1 MMPNTTLSARS
12 PHKAY
17 RILGELG
24 SFYYYSLVK
33 ADSAKRMLITALKHQ
48 PDMANALLV
57 LGDVYRGENRWDSA
71 CYYLH
76 QAIEYGDIY
85 KQHSAY
91 RHLSSI
97 EIQKH
102 NYPQAI
108 TYIRRAQLL
117 ADSIKKITRTEAIA
131 KINSLYNYQ
140 HIQKENYTL
149 LLENEKKNTFLWI
162 LGCISVVIMGVAISV
177 YFHYKKK
184 VQNTRLQ
191 MHKLSKLKE
200 EQEAMSM
207 KAHEENICKIK
218 ELEQKQIETEP
229 RVKELEQKLVEQE
242 GKITEKE
249 TLLKAQKEELEQA
262 KALQNL
268 LLAQKEELEAKNKE
282 IIACLKKQK
291 VLQDSLR
298 QTSIYHFFHQACT
311 KADSKITEE
320 KWSELQKEVDTAYPN
335 FSKHL
340 YELSPK
346 LSVIELQICYLMKI
360 SIPPTHI
367 AIFTNRTKAAIS
379 NARTRL
385 AKRLLGEQNSTE
397 KLDAFISD
405 LQ

>member
-1 MMPNTTLSARS
+1 
-12 PHKAY
+12 
-17 RILGELG
+17 
-24 SFYYYSLVK
+24 
-33 ADSAKRMLITALKHQ
+33 MLITALKHQ

>member
-1 MMPNTTLSARS
+1 
-12 PHKAY
+12 
-17 RILGELG
+17 
-24 SFYYYSLVK
+24 
-33 ADSAKRMLITALKHQ
+33 
-48 PDMANALLV
+48 
-57 LGDVYRGENRWDSA
+57 
-71 CYYLH
+71 
-76 QAIEYGDIY
+76 
-85 KQHSAY
+85 
-91 RHLSSI
+91 
-97 EIQKH
+97 
-102 NYPQAI
+102 
-108 TYIRRAQLL
+108 
-117 ADSIKKITRTEAIA
+117 
-131 KINSLYNYQ
+131 
-140 HIQKENYTL
+140 
-149 LLENEKKNTFLWI
+149 
-162 LGCISVVIMGVAISV
+162 MGVAISV

-200 EQEAMSM
+200 EQEAKSM

-218 ELEQKQIETEP
+218 ELEQK
-229 RVKELEQKLVEQE
+229 LVEQE
-242 GKITEKE
+242 GEITEKE

-346 LSVIELQICYLMKI
+346 LSVIELRICYLMKI

-397 KLDAFISD
+397 KLDDFISD